1 MRAEGHTPMCVGSP
15 GEMLQI
21 QPAGKTV
28 PAEPAP
34 AVPNTLARADFF
46 NTNYKYA

>member
-1 MRAEGHTPMCVGSP
+1 MRAEGPTPMCVGSP
-15 GEMLQI
+15 GEMPQI

-28 PAEPAP
+28 PAKPAP
-34 AVPNTLARADFF
+34 SIKNTCARADFF